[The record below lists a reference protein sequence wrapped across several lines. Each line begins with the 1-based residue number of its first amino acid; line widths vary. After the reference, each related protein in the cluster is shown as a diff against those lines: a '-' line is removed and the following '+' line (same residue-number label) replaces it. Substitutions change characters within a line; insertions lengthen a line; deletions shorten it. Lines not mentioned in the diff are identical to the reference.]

1 MVASA
6 ALALLFNAFVWGLS
20 WWPLH
25 RLQDAGVHPL
35 WATALIYLLALAVT
49 TAGSPRAW
57 RGVLRRPGLW
67 TLMLASG
74 LTNVGFNWAVTT
86 GDVVRVVL
94 LFYLMPAWSVLWAWF
109 LLRERAGPRALLRVA
124 LALCGVGS
132 VLYRPGAGLPWPQD
146 LADGL
151 ALLGGLGFALTNVLL
166 LRLRETAPV
175 ERIVAMF
182 GGGALL
188 ATVLACGGTL
198 AGRIAPVPAADGAWL
213 AWLAVTAIAFLGGNF
228 ALQYGA
234 ARLPAGTT
242 ALLMV
247 TEIVFASVSSIAL
260 GASQWAGQTALGG
273 ALILAAAA
281 WAAFDQ
287 PASASSSSSTQ

>member
-1 MVASA
+1 MVVSA
-6 ALALLFNAFVWGLS
+6 ALALLLNAFVWGLS

-25 RLQDAGVHPL
+25 RLQAAGVHPL
-35 WATALIYLLALAVT
+35 WATAMIYLLALVLVT
-49 TAGSPRAW
+49 VGSPRSW
-57 RGVLRRPGLW
+57 RAVLQRPGLW
-67 TLMLASG
+67 ALMLASG
-74 LTNVGFNWAVTT
+74 ITNVGFNWAVTT

-94 LFYLMPAWSVLWAWF
+94 LFYLMPAWSALWAWF
-109 LLRERAGPRALLRVA
+109 ILRERASPRALLRVA
-124 LALCGVGS
+124 LALCGVGV
-132 VLYRPGAGLPWPQD
+132 VLHRPGTAWPWPED

-151 ALLGGLGFALTNVLL
+151 ALLGGIGFALTNVLL
-166 LRLRETAPV
+166 LRLRGCAPT

-188 ATVLACGGTL
+188 STVLAVSGTL
-198 AGRIAPVPAADGAWL
+198 AGRITVPPGAEVHWL
-213 AWLAVTAIAFLGGNF
+213 AWLALTATAFLGGNL

-234 ARLPAGTT
+234 ARLSAATT
-242 ALLMV
+242 SLIMV

-260 GASQWAGQTALGG
+260 GASQWAWQTALGG
-273 ALILAAAA
+273 ALILSAAA